1 MLKKEVKNKLRE
13 ASTKFLEK
21 QINLASSK
29 NNSWL
34 RHVKR
39 LAARPGDNSESA
51 FTLPKHVEE
60 NLTTLES
67 CNKICEFFSK
77 ISQEYT
83 PLDPANLP
91 AHVRDKLDNDPCT
104 HPYLADHIVY
114 EGLKKGKITCSVPG
128 DLPVQLLEKFMPELT
143 APIAAIYREA
153 IATHT
158 WPEPYKKEYHL
169 PIKKVPIPQ
178 SEDDLRNLGL
188 TPFFSKRL
196 EWFLIQWLWPYI
208 SGHIDLDQL
217 GGLPGCSVNHYLVQ
231 MLDFIHRSLDN
242 NKKSPTA
249 VLAALVDFSKAFNR
263 IDHNVIVTI
272 LANLNVP
279 TCALRLL
286 ISYLSNRKMCVRL
299 NGAVSGDQPIP
310 GGGPQ
315 GGLLTV
321 LLFDLQVNLAGCPCP
336 VQPILPLGVPG
347 PQPDPALANPL
358 PPCHQTGKTLKKKY
372 VDDLSLL
379 EKIQLQSI
387 LVATPPI
394 VGPLNIHEIPQL
406 MLPPEKSIL
415 QHMLA
420 DLALFTD
427 RNKMKINHK
436 KTKILP
442 FNLSQKHDFLP
453 QLSFPQCEPLEV
465 IYKTRL
471 LGVTITSDLNW
482 SEHINDITK
491 QATKKLWVLI
501 RFKAV
506 GGTTDQL
513 LTVYKT
519 RIRSTLEFA
528 ALVFHCGLTKEQSQK
543 LEMVQKKAL
552 VIMLSNQYTN
562 YETALTTRPANNSQ
576 PTGHLIH

>member
-1 MLKKEVKNKLRE
+1 M
-13 ASTKFLEK
+13 
-21 QINLASSK
+21 
-29 NNSWL
+29 
-34 RHVKR
+34 
-39 LAARPGDNSESA
+39 
-51 FTLPKHVEE
+51 
-60 NLTTLES
+60 
-67 CNKICEFFSK
+67 
-77 ISQEYT
+77 
-83 PLDPANLP
+83 
-91 AHVRDKLDNDPCT
+91 
-104 HPYLADHIVY
+104 
-114 EGLKKGKITCSVPG
+114 
-128 DLPVQLLEKFMPELT
+128 
-143 APIAAIYREA
+143 
-153 IATHT
+153 
-158 WPEPYKKEYHL
+158 
-169 PIKKVPIPQ
+169 
-178 SEDDLRNLGL
+178 
-188 TPFFSKRL
+188 
-196 EWFLIQWLWPYI
+196 
-208 SGHIDLDQL
+208 
-217 GGLPGCSVNHYLVQ
+217 
-231 MLDFIHRSLDN
+231 
-242 NKKSPTA
+242 
-249 VLAALVDFSKAFNR
+249 
-263 IDHNVIVTI
+263 
-272 LANLNVP
+272 
-279 TCALRLL
+279 
-286 ISYLSNRKMCVRL
+286 
-299 NGAVSGDQPIP
+299 
-310 GGGPQ
+310 
-315 GGLLTV
+315 

-347 PQPDPALANPL
+347 PEPDPALANPL

-387 LVATPPI
+387 LVATAPI

-420 DLALFTD
+420 DLASFTEK
-427 RNKMKINHK
+427 NKMKINHK

-471 LGVTITSDLNW
+471 LGVTITSDLHW

-528 ALVFHCGLTKEQSQK
+528 APVFHSGLTKEQSRK

-552 VIMLSNQYTN
+552 VIILSNQYTN
-562 YETALTTRPANNSQ
+562 YETALTTLNIERLDIRRIELCYSFALKCTLSNQHKWMFPINQNRRPNMRKLKTYLEPTCKTSRYFRSPVPYLTRLLNSRE
-576 PTGHLIH
+576 G